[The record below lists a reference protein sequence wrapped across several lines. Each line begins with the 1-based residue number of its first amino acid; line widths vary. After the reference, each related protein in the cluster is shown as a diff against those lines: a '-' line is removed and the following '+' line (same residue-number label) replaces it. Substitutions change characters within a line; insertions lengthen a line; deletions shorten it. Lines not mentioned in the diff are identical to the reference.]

1 MVREGSARDVLQL
14 AMRLDRTQIRPLI
27 GIEAACS
34 IAIPL
39 TIGLIVDHPTAGA
52 WAAIGAFLT
61 SFSLYQPGFRIR
73 ARVVAVAGVVVGL
86 AVFLGAITGIMNA
99 GIYPLVAAWTFM
111 GGLLVAVG
119 ANAALVGVV
128 SSVGLMIASSL
139 NASPS
144 LAFEDGGLALCG
156 GLGAAILAVVFHHN
170 EQRAEARALAA
181 SYRTLADYASGI
193 STGDGTLPDGEPF
206 DTLAATLA
214 VPGPHRYLDR
224 ADRDRALALQSEEL
238 RISLA
243 ALSEARG
250 RLIRGHLSHPGG
262 TDTVEDIDQAARTFS
277 VLLEGIADSCA
288 ADRHTAVPGSPDP
301 HTAVPGSPGVRLAE
315 AERMQPRPA
324 TTRPT
329 IDPDATADVSEHL
342 DDIVNRLRA
351 IRNVLDSTTT
361 VGSPDGNPP
370 THDPLNDPLNENPG
384 ASARRSVA
392 DQPRRSVADQQS
404 PLAGAALALRAN
416 LSLESTAFRHALRLA
431 VVSTVATMLYR
442 IIDPVD
448 GYWIVVAVIFVLKP
462 EFGVTLGRSIL
473 RVVGTLAGVA
483 AATFFLA
490 SLQPGPVVLAVLT
503 VVVSAFAFTLFNV
516 NYGVFALFLTC
527 LTVFLAAF
535 LGLPPTT
542 AVLNRATDNLIGAG
556 LTVVAFLVWPTWVAT
571 EVPRLV
577 SACLLAEGRL
587 GQRILATFSDP
598 AGGSGQD
605 FGQLISTARRS
616 RSNAEAAVERMV
628 HEPRGADKGTLA
640 LTAAEGMLAQM
651 HRFGMAS
658 LALLHHLKGLGQED
672 HLKGDGQEE
681 RGQEGRSQESLV
693 ALAHLQDQFETSLA
707 ALARSVETDT
717 DSPPSGLG
725 PVQQRVHHDLDRGQL
740 QTIIVNE
747 TDLMV
752 SVVDTSIEIYNDSRS
767 APDLPA

>member
-1 MVREGSARDVLQL
+1 MLQ
-14 AMRLDRTQIRPLI
+14 
-27 GIEAACS
+27 
-34 IAIPL
+34 
-39 TIGLIVDHPTAGA
+39 
-52 WAAIGAFLT
+52 
-61 SFSLYQPGFRIR
+61 
-73 ARVVAVAGVVVGL
+73 
-86 AVFLGAITGIMNA
+86 N
-99 GIYPLVAAWTFM
+99 
-111 GGLLVAVG
+111 
-119 ANAALVGVV
+119 
-128 SSVGLMIASSL
+128 
-139 NASPS
+139 
-144 LAFEDGGLALCG
+144 
-156 GLGAAILAVVFHHN
+156 
-170 EQRAEARALAA
+170 
-181 SYRTLADYASGI
+181 
-193 STGDGTLPDGEPF
+193 
-206 DTLAATLA
+206 
-214 VPGPHRYLDR
+214 
-224 ADRDRALALQSEEL
+224 
-238 RISLA
+238 
-243 ALSEARG
+243 
-250 RLIRGHLSHPGG
+250 
-262 TDTVEDIDQAARTFS
+262 
-277 VLLEGIADSCA
+277 
-288 ADRHTAVPGSPDP
+288 
-301 HTAVPGSPGVRLAE
+301 
-315 AERMQPRPA
+315 PA
-324 TTRPT
+324 TARPT
-329 IDPDATADVSEHL
+329 IDPDVTADVGEHL
-342 DDIVNRLRA
+342 DDIMERLGA
-351 IRNVLDSTTT
+351 IRNVLDSTTM

-370 THDPLNDPLNENPG
+370 PHCLLNGN
-384 ASARRSVA
+384 RSTA
-392 DQPRRSVADQQS
+392 DQPRRSTADQPRRATADQPRRSTADQPRRSTADQQG

-431 VVSTVATMLYR
+431 VVSTVATVLYR

-490 SLQPGPVVLAVLT
+490 SLQPGPVILAVLT

-587 GQRILATFSDP
+587 GQRVLAAFSDP
-598 AGGSGQD
+598 TGGSGED

-658 LALLHHLKGLGQED
+658 LALLDHLKGHGQED
-672 HLKGDGQEE
+672 HLKGDGQEGRDRE
-681 RGQEGRSQESLV
+681 RPV
-693 ALAHLQDQFETSLA
+693 TLAHLQDQFETSLA

-725 PVQQRVHHDLDRGQL
+725 PVQHRVHDDLDRGQL
-740 QTIIVNE
+740 HTIIVNE

-767 APDLPA
+767 APGLPA

>member
-1 MVREGSARDVLQL
+1 MVREGSARDVVQL
-14 AMRLDRTQIRPLI
+14 AMRVDRAQIRPRI

-34 IAIPL
+34 IAVPL
-39 TIGLIVDHPTAGA
+39 IVGLIVDHPTAGA

-61 SFSLYQPGFRIR
+61 SFSLYQPGYRIR

-86 AVFLGAITGIMNA
+86 GVFLGAITGIEHA
-99 GIYPLVAAWTFM
+99 GIYPVVAAWTFM

-119 ANAALVGVV
+119 PNAALVGVV

-156 GLGAAILAVVFHHN
+156 GIGAAVLVFAFHRD
-170 EQRAEARALAA
+170 EPRPEARALAA
-181 SYRTLADYASGI
+181 SYRTLAAYASGI
-193 STGDGTLPDGEPF
+193 SAGDGTLPDGEPF

-214 VPGPHRYLDR
+214 LPGPHRYLDR
-224 ADRDRALALQSEEL
+224 ADRDRALAVQSERL
-238 RISLA
+238 RNTLA

-250 RLIRGHLSHPGG
+250 RLAREHVGHPGATHTIEG
-262 TDTVEDIDQAARTFS
+262 IDQATGGITA
-277 VLLEGIADSCA
+277 VLEGIADRCANGMSTAAPGKADPRLVDLDQALTDSTSIPSTIDQDAA
-288 ADRHTAVPGSPDP
+288 ADVND
-301 HTAVPGSPGVRLAE
+301 L
-315 AERMQPRPA
+315 
-324 TTRPT
+324 
-329 IDPDATADVSEHL
+329 L
-342 DDIVNRLRA
+342 DDILGHLRTA
-351 IRNVLDSTTT
+351 RALLDVTAP
-361 VGSPDGNPP
+361 VGAPDGHAEPDG
-370 THDPLNDPLNENPG
+370 HGQGDPAAPVDRAP
-384 ASARRSVA
+384 
-392 DQPRRSVADQQS
+392 ADQQG
-404 PLAGAALALRAN
+404 PMAGAALAIRAN
-416 LSLESTAFRHALRLA
+416 LSLRSTAFRHALRLA
-431 VVSTVATMLYR
+431 AVATLATLLYR

-462 EFGVTLGRSIL
+462 EFGVTVGRSFL

-503 VVVSAFAFTLFNV
+503 IVVSAFAFTLFNA

-535 LGLPPTT
+535 LGLPPMT
-542 AVLNRATDNLIGAG
+542 AVLNRATDNLIGSG
-556 LTVVAFLVWPTWVAT
+556 LTIVAFLVWPTWVAT

-577 SACLLAEGRL
+577 SICLLAEGRL
-587 GQRILATFSDP
+587 GQRVLAAFSDP
-598 AGGSGQD
+598 AHAPDED
-605 FGQLISTARRS
+605 FDQLISAARLS

-628 HEPRGADKGTLA
+628 HEPHGADKGTLA

-658 LALLHHLKGLGQED
+658 LALLHHVGGAGQDGLG
-672 HLKGDGQEE
+672 
-681 RGQEGRSQESLV
+681 
-693 ALAHLQDQFETSLA
+693 ALAPLQRQFENA
-707 ALARSVETDT
+707 FVALARSVESDA
-717 DSPPSGLG
+717 DAPPSGLA
-725 PVQQRVHHDLDRGQL
+725 PVLQQVHGRLDHGQL

-752 SVVDTSIEIYNDSRS
+752 SVVDTTIEIYNDSRVQGD
-767 APDLPA
+767 PPT

>member
-1 MVREGSARDVLQL
+1 MVREGSARDVLHL

-39 TIGLIVDHPTAGA
+39 TIGLIVNHPTAGA

-86 AVFLGAITGIMNA
+86 AVFLGAITGILNA

-119 ANAALVGVV
+119 PNAALVGVV

-139 NASPS
+139 NASPP

-156 GLGAAILAVVFHHN
+156 GLGAAILAVIFHHN

-181 SYRTLADYASGI
+181 AYRTLAHYASGI
-193 STGDGTLPDGEPF
+193 STGEGTLPNGEPF

-224 ADRDRALALQSEEL
+224 ADRDRALALQSEEM

-277 VLLEGIADSCA
+277 VVLEGIADSCA
-288 ADRHTAVPGSPDP
+288 ADRRTAVPGSPDP
-301 HTAVPGSPGVRLAE
+301 HVAVPGSPGLRLAE
-315 AERMQPRPA
+315 AERVQQNPA
-324 TTRPT
+324 TARPT

-342 DDIVNRLRA
+342 DDIVERLRA

-370 THDPLNDPLNENPG
+370 PHNPLNGNQG
-384 ASARRSVA
+384 APAHRSTA
-392 DQPRRSVADQQS
+392 DQPRRSNADQQG

-431 VVSTVATMLYR
+431 VVSTVATVLYR

-473 RVVGTLAGVA
+473 RVIGTLAGVA

-587 GQRILATFSDP
+587 GQRILAAFSDP

-640 LTAAEGMLAQM
+640 LTAAEGMLTQM

-658 LALLHHLKGLGQED
+658 LALLHHLKGHGQED
-672 HLKGDGQEE
+672 HLKEDRQEG
-681 RGQEGRSQESLV
+681 RGQERLV
-693 ALAHLQDQFETSLA
+693 ALAHLQDQFETSFA

-725 PVQQRVHHDLDRGQL
+725 HVQQRVHHDLVRGHL

-767 APDLPA
+767 APRLPA

>member
-1 MVREGSARDVLQL
+1 VVREGSARDVVRL

-39 TIGLIVDHPTAGA
+39 AIGLIVNHPTAGA

-86 AVFLGAITGIMNA
+86 AVFLGAITGIMSA
-99 GIYPLVAAWTFM
+99 GIYPVVAAWTFM

-119 ANAALVGVV
+119 PNAALVGVV

-193 STGDGTLPDGEPF
+193 STGEGTLPDGEPF

-224 ADRDRALALQSEEL
+224 GDRDRALAVQSEEL

-250 RLIRGHLSHPGG
+250 RLIRGHVSHPGG

-277 VLLEGIADSCA
+277 VLLEGIANSCA
-288 ADRHTAVPGSPDP
+288 DDRHTAAPGSADRHTPLPGSPDL
-301 HTAVPGSPGVRLAE
+301 RLAE
-315 AERMQPRPA
+315 PDRMRHSPA
-324 TTRPT
+324 TTRPIT
-329 IDPDATADVSEHL
+329 DSSATADVSEHL
-342 DDIVNRLRA
+342 DDIVERLGA
-351 IRNVLDSTTT
+351 IRSLLDTTTT
-361 VGSPDGNPP
+361 VGSPGGNPAP
-370 THDPLNDPLNENPG
+370 HSPQNGNQG
-384 ASARRSVA
+384 AGCRRSSADQARRSTVE
-392 DQPRRSVADQQS
+392 QQG

-416 LSLESTAFRHALRLA
+416 LSLESTAFRHAVRLA
-431 VVSTVATMLYR
+431 VVATLATVLYR

-462 EFGVTLGRSIL
+462 EFGVTVGRSLL

-483 AATFFLA
+483 AATFFLT

-577 SACLLAEGRL
+577 SVCLLAEGRL
-587 GQRILATFSDP
+587 GQRILAAFSDP
-598 AGGSGQD
+598 AGGSTED

-616 RSNAEAAVERMV
+616 RSNAEAAVERMA

-658 LALLHHLKGLGQED
+658 LALLHHLKGTV
-672 HLKGDGQEE
+672 
-681 RGQEGRSQESLV
+681 RRT
-693 ALAHLQDQFETSLA
+693 A
-707 ALARSVETDT
+707 
-717 DSPPSGLG
+717 
-725 PVQQRVHHDLDRGQL
+725 
-740 QTIIVNE
+740 
-747 TDLMV
+747 
-752 SVVDTSIEIYNDSRS
+752 
-767 APDLPA
+767 

>member
-1 MVREGSARDVLQL
+1 MQ
-14 AMRLDRTQIRPLI
+14 LDRTQIRPLI

-39 TIGLIVDHPTAGA
+39 TIGLIVNHPTAGA
-52 WAAIGAFLT
+52 WAAIGSFLT
-61 SFSLYQPGFRIR
+61 SFSIYQPGFRIR

-99 GIYPLVAAWTFM
+99 GIYPVVAAWTFM

-119 ANAALVGVV
+119 TNAALVGVV

-139 NASPS
+139 NATPS

-170 EQRAEARALAA
+170 EQRAEAGALAA
-181 SYRTLADYASGI
+181 SYRTLAHYASGI
-193 STGDGTLPDGEPF
+193 STGEGTLPDGEPF

-224 ADRDRALALQSEEL
+224 AARDRALAVQSEEL

-250 RLIRGHLSHPGG
+250 RLIRGQLGHPGA
-262 TDTVEDIDQAARTFS
+262 TDTVRDIDQAARTFS

-288 ADRHTAVPGSPDP
+288 ADRHTAVPGSPDR
-301 HTAVPGSPGVRLAE
+301 HTAVPGSPGLRLAQPD
-315 AERMQPRPA
+315 RMQQNPA

-329 IDPDATADVSEHL
+329 IDPDATADVGEHL
-342 DDIVNRLRA
+342 DDIVERLGA
-351 IRNVLDSTTT
+351 IRNVLDSTTM
-361 VGSPDGNPP
+361 VGSPDGNAPP
-370 THDPLNDPLNENPG
+370 HYPLNGN
-384 ASARRSVA
+384 RST
-392 DQPRRSVADQQS
+392 ADQQG

-431 VVSTVATMLYR
+431 VVSTVATVLYR

-490 SLQPGPVVLAVLT
+490 SLQPGPVILAVLT

-587 GQRILATFSDP
+587 GQRVLAAFSDP
-598 AGGSGQD
+598 AGGSGED

-658 LALLHHLKGLGQED
+658 LALLHHLKGHGQED
-672 HLKGDGQEE
+672 HLKGDGQEGRGRE
-681 RGQEGRSQESLV
+681 RPV
-693 ALAHLQDQFETSLA
+693 TLAHLQDQLKTSLA

-725 PVQQRVHHDLDRGQL
+725 PVQHRVHDDLDRGQL
-740 QTIIVNE
+740 PTIIVNE

-752 SVVDTSIEIYNDSRS
+752 SVVDTSIAIYNDSRS
-767 APDLPA
+767 APGLPA

>member
-1 MVREGSARDVLQL
+1 MVREGSARDVVRL
-14 AMRLDRTQIRPLI
+14 AMRVDRTQIRPLI

-39 TIGLIVDHPTAGA
+39 VIGLIVNHPAAGA

-86 AVFLGAITGIMNA
+86 AVFLGAITGIEHA
-99 GIYPLVAAWTFM
+99 GIYPVVAAWTFM

-119 ANAALVGVV
+119 PNAALVGVV

-139 NASPS
+139 NASTS

-156 GLGAAILAVVFHHN
+156 GLGAAVLVFAFHRK

-181 SYRTLADYASGI
+181 SYRTLAAYASGI
-193 STGDGTLPDGEPF
+193 PTADGTLPDGEPF

-214 VPGPHRYLDR
+214 VPGPHRYFDR
-224 ADRDRALALQSEEL
+224 AERDRALAVQSERL
-238 RISLA
+238 RNALA
-243 ALSEARG
+243 AFSEARG
-250 RLIRGHLSHPGG
+250 RLARDRLGHPEA
-262 TDTVEDIDQAARTFS
+262 TDIIEGIDQATGRITA
-277 VLLEGIADSCA
+277 VLEGLADCCA
-288 ADRHTAVPGSPDP
+288 TDGSTAAPGTSDP
-301 HTAVPGSPGVRLAE
+301 RLVGLDQALTDSTSI
-315 AERMQPRPA
+315 RS
-324 TTRPT
+324 TT
-329 IDPDATADVSEHL
+329 DPDAATDVNDHL
-342 DDIVNRLRA
+342 DAIVDHLRIA
-351 IRNVLDSTTT
+351 RTLLDNTAP
-361 VGSPDGNPP
+361 VGAANGQAARAGHRRRDSESPVGRAPA
-370 THDPLNDPLNENPG
+370 E
-384 ASARRSVA
+384 
-392 DQPRRSVADQQS
+392 QQG
-404 PLAGAALALRAN
+404 PLAGAALAIRAN
-416 LSLESTAFRHALRLA
+416 LSLRSTAFRHALRLA
-431 VVSTVATMLYR
+431 AVATLATVLYR

-462 EFGVTLGRSIL
+462 EFGVTVGRSFL
-473 RVVGTLAGVA
+473 RVAGTLAGVA

-490 SLQPGPVVLAVLT
+490 SIQPGPVVLAVLT
-503 VVVSAFAFTLFNV
+503 IVVSGFAFTLFNA

-535 LGLPPTT
+535 LGLPPMT
-542 AVLNRATDNLIGAG
+542 AVLNRATDNLIGSG

-577 SACLLAEGRL
+577 SLCLLAEGRL
-587 GQRILATFSDP
+587 GQRVLAAFTDPTQGSDE
-598 AGGSGQD
+598 D
-605 FGQLISTARRS
+605 FDQLISAARLS

-628 HEPRGADKGTLA
+628 HEPHGADKGTLA

-658 LALLHHLKGLGQED
+658 LALLHHVRGAGQDGLG
-672 HLKGDGQEE
+672 
-681 RGQEGRSQESLV
+681 
-693 ALAHLQDQFETSLA
+693 AFAPLQHQFENAFDS
-707 ALARSVETDT
+707 LARSVESDA
-717 DSPPSGLG
+717 DSPPSGLL
-725 PVQQRVHHDLDRGQL
+725 PVQQRVQGRLDHGQL

-752 SVVDTSIEIYNDSRS
+752 GVVDTTIEIYNGSR
-767 APDLPA
+767 ARADPPT